1 MAKKTDDLGSAR
13 PANEQAKGLPAVAW
27 LHDRDAFEERLYD
40 TGWRSIADAQHEG
53 CEAFRLE
60 LVEALSEL
68 TTTAECL
75 DMANESVAQYK
86 AELSELRDVLRRN
99 GFVKCDIGACN
110 CGSYHARYGLPER
123 MSEIKDALS
132 DAGHPLSNDNGN
144 LVSNALAGLIA
155 ERDASQAELAAM
167 REQKPI
173 AHQFQ
178 ARDGEWYVFQSQ
190 KHYEDT
196 AADGSWPIRAIYAGP
211 VSAPSQVSAEVVQVP
226 RADAESL
233 IKAADVLIAKADGFS
248 VSGVY
253 FNEFDHNSVALITLG
268 LELDTLRA
276 LLATSQ
282 VDCVHDWVP
291 FREVCEK
298 CGKKWADEIATS
310 QGEA

>member
-1 MAKKTDDLGSAR
+1 MKEET
-13 PANEQAKGLPAVAW
+13 KGLPVVAW
-27 LHDRDAFEERLYD
+27 LADREAFEERMYA
-40 TGWRSIADAQHEG
+40 TGWRSISDAQHEG
-53 CEAFRLE
+53 CEAFRIE

-155 ERDASQAELAAM
+155 ERDALQAELAAM
-167 REQKPI
+167 REQNPI
-173 AHQFQ
+173 YQTC
-178 ARDGEWYVFQSQ
+178 DGVNGWLDVDLLRYTSCGLEPEEF
-190 KHYEDT
+190 DT
-196 AADGSWPIRAIYAGP
+196 RVVYAAP
-211 VSAPSQVSAEVVQVP
+211 VSAPRTPAEWSAAGCKCVRYGVGNPHWPCPLHPIPAPVQVAAEVVQVP
-226 RADAESL
+226 RTDAESL
-233 IKAADVLIAKADGFS
+233 IKAADVLIAKADGLS

-268 LELDTLRA
+268 LEMDKLRA

-282 VDCVHDWVP
+282 
-291 FREVCEK
+291 
-298 CGKKWADEIATS
+298 
-310 QGEA
+310 GEA